1 VRAIADPVRVRQ
13 IIRNLVTNAIR
24 YGGSRVHVEYAE
36 GDERVVLTVR
46 DDGSEIP
53 PAERERIFLPYF
65 SAHDPGSL
73 PSSVGLG
80 LTVSR
85 QLADMMGGRLA
96 YTFDDGW
103 STFTLELPS
112 AALLEPA
119 DAGSAVVTVST

>member
-1 VRAIADPVRVRQ
+1 
-13 IIRNLVTNAIR
+13 
-24 YGGSRVHVEYAE
+24 
-36 GDERVVLTVR
+36 VR

-65 SAHDPGSL
+65 SAHNPGSL

-85 QLADMMGGRLA
+85 QLAEMMGGRLA
-96 YTFDDGW
+96 YSFDDGW

-112 AALLEPA
+112 VALLEIAGAKPA
-119 DAGSAVVTVST
+119 EVTISS

>member
-24 YGGSRVHVEYAE
+24 YGGKQVHVEFVE
-36 GDERVVLTVR
+36 SDGGVVLTVR
-46 DDGSEIP
+46 DNGSEIP
-53 PAERERIFLPYF
+53 PAEQERIFLPYF
-65 SAHDPGSL
+65 SAHHPGSL

-96 YTFDDGW
+96 YSFDGGW

-119 DAGSAVVTVST
+119 DAVPAGVTVSS